1 MLFSSKGFAM
11 FCKHV
16 WNVSTATFTG
26 DMTCS
31 RCQAVVHVLP
41 VWEVYV
47 VRPGRLV
54 LQPAV
59 YEALCQSAVD
69 HVAGRLGI
77 GSGRHKKK
85 LAH

>member
-1 MLFSSKGFAM
+1 M
-11 FCKHV
+11 FCKHI
-16 WNVSTATFTG
+16 WNVSTASFTG

-31 RCQAVVHVLP
+31 RCQAVVHVVP
-41 VWEVYV
+41 VLEVHV
-47 VRPGRLV
+47 VCPGRLV

-59 YEALCQSAVD
+59 YKALCQSAVD

-77 GSGRHKKK
+77 AGSARHKKK